1 MEMENT
7 YREIDMNT
15 TIYEADGTAAM
26 EVRENYIEQTEP
38 MEEKSQTEDKVV
50 EIKTVNTE
58 ANPKKK
64 SGFRYGT
71 YLFVKRTFDIISSG
85 LVLII
90 LSLPIL
96 VCMLIKWVEDICHPM
111 YELVIEETDEDSKCA
126 KGVTRLTN
134 KEGKVLDCYLKPVKK
149 EKGKSRLH
157 NPIYTSQ
164 RVGKNGKI
172 IKFFKIRS
180 MCPNAETMKQQFI
193 DAGLNEADE
202 PAFKIKNDPRITKF
216 GKFLRKTSIDELP
229 QLVNILKGD
238 MSVVGPR
245 PPIPM
250 EVEQYTEYQ
259 KHRLDVKGGLLCLW
273 QVQKDRNKLS
283 FDEWVKLDLEYI
295 EKQSCW
301 LDLKIIFKG
310 AYMVIFDHSG
320 E

>member
-1 MEMENT
+1 MEIENIDK
-7 YREIDMNT
+7 EIDMQT
-15 TIYEADGTAAM
+15 KEYQTDGTAAIDVAT
-26 EVRENYIEQTEP
+26 EAVEQTEEREQTENKVIEIKAAE
-38 MEEKSQTEDKVV
+38 EEKKPR
-50 EIKTVNTE
+50 KR
-58 ANPKKK
+58 
-64 SGFRYGT
+64 SGFRYGA
-71 YLFVKRTFDIISSG
+71 YLFVKRTFDIVSSG
-85 LVLII
+85 IMFII

-96 VCMLIKWVEDICHPM
+96 ICMLIKWMEDICHPM
-111 YELVIEETDEDSKCA
+111 YELVIEEADADSKCP
-126 KGVTRLTN
+126 KGVTRLSN

-149 EKGKSRLH
+149 EKDKSRFH
-157 NPIYTSQ
+157 NPIYTSR

-180 MCPNAETMKQQFI
+180 MCPNAETMKQQLI

-202 PAFKIKNDPRITKF
+202 PAFKIAKDPRITKF

-229 QLVNILKGD
+229 QLLNIFKGD

-245 PPIPM
+245 PPIPS

-273 QVQKDRNKLS
+273 QIQKDRNKLS

-301 LDLKIIFKG
+301 LDLKIIIKG